1 MTRVLAFLLLAGFGT
16 SSHAADS
23 APGPWRPL
31 LDAKLSNFDVHLSY
45 HGKDILDVIQ
55 GKAPGLKPIG
65 LNPPG
70 QNIFTVIQQD
80 GKPVLHVSGEIYGC
94 LQTKESFGNYHLRL
108 ETRWGEKKW
117 VPRLSEPKDSG
128 ILYHSRG
135 PVGVDY
141 WKSWALSHE
150 FQVIEH
156 GLGEYWTQAS
166 SAMDI
171 RAGAGKPGALGA
183 DAPRWDPQAP
193 WQVFASPNNH
203 ALAGSDEDRV
213 GQWNRLELVCF
224 ADDCVHIVNGKVVMA
239 LAHARYRDGDQ
250 WVPMTEGK
258 LQIQSEAAEVFYRN
272 IEIRSISAMPAE
284 LQRYFTPEAG
294 KSVHP

>member
-1 MTRVLAFLLLAGFGT
+1 MTHLFAFLLVVSSGT
-16 SSHAADS
+16 SSAAVP

-31 LDAKLSNFDVHLSY
+31 LDAKLSNFDVYLSY
-45 HGKDILDVIQ
+45 HGKDILNVIQ
-55 GKAPGLKPIG
+55 GKAPGLQPIG

-70 QNIFTVIQQD
+70 QNVFTVIQQD
-80 GKPVLHVSGEIYGC
+80 GKPVLHITGEIYGC

-117 VPRLSEPKDSG
+117 VPRLNEPKDSG

-135 PVGVDY
+135 AFGVDY

-156 GLGEYWTQAS
+156 GLGEYWTQAT

-171 RAGAGKPGALGA
+171 RAYPKAAGAE
-183 DAPRWDPQAP
+183 APRWDPAAP
-193 WQVFASPNNH
+193 WMEFVPPNNH
-203 ALAGSDEDRV
+203 ALAGSDEDRP
-213 GQWNRLELVCF
+213 GQWNLLELVCF
-224 ADDCVHIVNGKVVMA
+224 RDDCVHIVNGKVVMA
-239 LAHARYRDGDQ
+239 LAHARYRDGGQ
-250 WVPMTEGK
+250 WVPMTDGK

-272 IEIRSISAMPAE
+272 IEIRQIPAMPAG
-284 LQRYFTPEAG
+284 LARHFTPAAG
-294 KSVHP
+294 KSAHP

>member
-1 MTRVLAFLLLAGFGT
+1 MTRLFAYFLIATLGSF
-16 SSHAADS
+16 SFAADS

-31 LDAKLSNFDVHLSY
+31 LDTKLSNFDVYLSF
-45 HGKDILDVIQ
+45 HGKDILDVIH
-55 GKAPGLKPIG
+55 GKASAQPIG

-70 QNIFTVIQQD
+70 QDVFTVNEQD
-80 GKPVLHVSGEIYGC
+80 GKPVLRISGEIYGC
-94 LQTKESFGNYHLRL
+94 LQTRESFGNYHLRL

-117 VPRLSEPKDSG
+117 VPRLDEPKDSG

-135 PVGVDY
+135 PFGVDY

-156 GLGEYWTQAS
+156 GLGEYWTQAT

-171 RAGAGKPGALGA
+171 RADAGKPGALGA
-183 DAPRWDPQAP
+183 DAPRWNPDAP

-203 ALAGSDEDRV
+203 ALAGTDQDRV
-213 GQWNRLELVCF
+213 GGWNRLELVCF
-224 ADDCVHIVNGKVVMA
+224 EDDCVHIVNGKVVMA
-239 LAHARYRDGDQ
+239 LHHARYREGDQ
-250 WVPMTEGK
+250 WVPMKEGR

-272 IEIRSISAMPAE
+272 IEIRRIAAMPAE
-284 LQRYFTPEAG
+284 LAGYFTPAG
-294 KSVHP
+294 GK